1 MAKINLLSAIAQN
14 LEWTKVYCMTK
25 DKGVIEA
32 TIDGPNCTWSVTK
45 EFEHPGEQ
53 LLQLKLDKEEEHL
66 FGTTCNGFR

>member
-1 MAKINLLSAIAQN
+1 
-14 LEWTKVYCMTK
+14 MTK

-53 LLQLKLDKEEEHL
+53 LLQLKLDKEEENL